1 MDNSGKIESASIS
14 FCTGVSDQPPDHLK
28 GRTILLTFCKPK
40 ERSLGSAF
48 ASPMING
55 PAGLASR
62 EQQVGRKHTLQR
74 IVGHLEVCDPLDPR
88 TLFANRANE
97 FGPIFF
103 YICNIFNIWTAAK
116 DVVRA

>member
-1 MDNSGKIESASIS
+1 MINYRIM
-14 FCTGVSDQPPDHLK
+14 LK
-28 GRTILLTFCKPK
+28 GHTVLPKFRKPK

-55 PAGLASR
+55 SAGLASR
-62 EQQVGRKHTLQR
+62 KQYVGRKHTLQH
-74 IVGHLEVCDPLDPR
+74 IVGHPEVCDPLDVR

-103 YICNIFNIWTAAK
+103 YVSNVFNIWTAAK